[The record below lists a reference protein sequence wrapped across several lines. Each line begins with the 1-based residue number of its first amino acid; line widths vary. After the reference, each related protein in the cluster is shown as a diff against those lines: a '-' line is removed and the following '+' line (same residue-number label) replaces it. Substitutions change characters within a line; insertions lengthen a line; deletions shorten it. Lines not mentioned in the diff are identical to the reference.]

1 MRIGVPCLVAVLAV
15 AVAVPMALDA
25 DSTSASARS
34 EVRLQLAD
42 LLVDDDRHWEAVATY
57 HAAKTGAKPD
67 QLRRASAGLVR
78 SLLRVAE
85 FTAAYEE
92 AQFLLGLGPTDPRVR
107 TLHADALWAFGL
119 FQEAETVYRDVLAVS
134 PDSAGAHHGLA
145 RNLAGRGRLDE
156 SLVEIQAAL
165 AGDDRAE
172 FYHTLGAVY
181 RQMRQ
186 YPDAAD
192 AFEQYLNRLPNVS
205 RGDRVEWAR
214 SEVRDKVE
222 WARSEVRFLRSFA
235 GRRPLEIEAGQQDQV
250 HTIPFRLVSD
260 KVVIRGRIN
269 GQAPID
275 IVIDTGAEQM
285 VLSSQTAQ
293 QLGMRPITKT
303 VSAGVGDVGFRGL
316 ELGLVDSLEVGTL
329 RIQNLPATIKNPPLL
344 GLPTRRVRDSISP
357 LAFGLSAVLDYK
369 SHRLILARRLRDEPA
384 GIELPMQMNRL
395 VFVRGVINQEHPKS
409 FAVDTGGEVISISL
423 AAAKALW
430 MAPPVR
436 HIPLQV
442 FGTSGWDPHAFLLP
456 GVDLAFNQIRYENF
470 SVVVLNLHRPSAL
483 LGFHI
488 GGIVGHK
495 FLSNYRVAFDLER
508 ATLRLTRL

>member
-1 MRIGVPCLVAVLAV
+1 MRIWASLLVAVLAV
-15 AVAVPMALDA
+15 AAAVPMALDA
-25 DSTSASARS
+25 DSTPASARS
-34 EVRLQLAD
+34 EIRLQLAD

-57 HAAKTGAKPD
+57 HEAKTGAKPD

-92 AQFLLGLGPTDPRVR
+92 AQFLLELGPTDPEIL
-107 TLHADALWAFGL
+107 TLHADALWSFGL
-119 FQEAETVYRDVLAVS
+119 FQEAETAYRDVLAVN
-134 PDSAGAHHGLA
+134 PDTARARHGLA
-145 RNLAGRGRLDE
+145 RSLAGRGLLNE
-156 SLVEIQAAL
+156 SLVELQAAL

-192 AFEQYLNRLPNVS
+192 AFELYLTRLPNVS
-205 RGDRVEWAR
+205 RGNKTEWAR

-222 WARSEVRFLRSFA
+222 WARSEARFLRSFA
-235 GRRPLEIEAGQQDQV
+235 GRKPLEIEADQQDQV
-250 HTIPFRLVSD
+250 HTIPFRLISE
-260 KVVIRGRIN
+260 KVVVRGSIN

-285 VLSSQTAQ
+285 VLSSPTAQ
-293 QLGMRPITKT
+293 RLGLQPITKT
-303 VSAGVGDVGFRGL
+303 VSAGVGNVGFRGL
-316 ELGLVDSLEVGTL
+316 ELGLVDSLEVGTF

-344 GLPTRRVRDSISP
+344 GLPTRRVQDSISP
-357 LAFGLSAVLDYK
+357 LAFGLSTIIDYK
-369 SHRLILARRLRDEPA
+369 NQHLILARQLPDESVD
-384 GIELPMQMNRL
+384 IEMPMRMNRL
-395 VFVRGVINQEHPKS
+395 AFVRGVINGDHPKS

-430 MAPPVR
+430 VAPVR

-442 FGTSGWDPHAFLLP
+442 YGTSGWDPHAFLLP
-456 GVDLAFNQIRYENF
+456 GVDLAFDQIRYDNF

-488 GGIVGHK
+488 GGIIGHK
-495 FLSNYRVAFDLER
+495 FLSDYRVAFDLER